1 MIDTIETL
9 VSIHVI
15 TYNSSKTIVE
25 TLDSIYNQTYKNIEL
40 VISDDCSTDNTIDIC
55 REWISGNG
63 SRFARTEIIK
73 APTNTGIAANC
84 NRAMDACH
92 AEWAKPLA
100 GDDILLPKCI
110 ENYMHYISSHKNT
123 ACLFSRAQCFSA
135 IDGKDVN
142 NYDAFDYRFFTLSRE
157 KQLNR
162 LIYGW
167 NCIPAATAFINLALL
182 RKLGIRYDERIP
194 MLEDLP
200 MWINI
205 LNSGHQLEFLDQ
217 KLVRYRIY
225 NGIST
230 TTANPAF
237 YYSGKLF
244 VLLYQYPEW
253 AKRDP
258 IDAHK
263 RLRAAMGEDQQRI
276 GVRERRNMRVGNLIL
291 SPIYWIKR
299 KIQHLQRRG

>member
-1 MIDTIETL
+1 MTDTTETL

-40 VISDDCSTDNTIDIC
+40 VISDDCSTDTTVDIC
-55 REWISGNG
+55 REWISRNG
-63 SRFARTEIIK
+63 GRFARTEIIK
-73 APTNTGIAANC
+73 ASTNTGIAANC
-84 NRAMDACH
+84 NRAMDACQ
-92 AEWAKPLA
+92 ADWVKPLA
-100 GDDILLPKCI
+100 GDDILLPRCI
-110 ENYMHYISSHKNT
+110 DAYMQYVSYHENT
-123 ACLFSRAQCFSA
+123 ACLFSRVQCFSA
-135 IDGKDVN
+135 LNGKKVN
-142 NYDAFDYRFFTLSRE
+142 NYDAFDYRFFSLPRE
-157 KQLNR
+157 KQLDH

-167 NCIPAATAFINLALL
+167 NCIPAATAFMNLAFL
-182 RKLGIRYDERIP
+182 RKNGIRYDERIP
-194 MLEDLP
+194 MLEDFP

-217 KLVRYRIY
+217 KLVCYRIY

-263 RLRAAMGEDQQRI
+263 RLRAAMGEGQQRI

-291 SPIYWIKR
+291 SPIYWIK
-299 KIQHLQRRG
+299 KNVMHLQRRD